1 MISFIHKIKDI
12 FKNID
17 KKDLKIMRN
26 GLKFCF
32 VVLLVSI
39 AILITY
45 LFFINNILI
54 YELGLLIFQLSL
66 YLAIDFIVAG
76 IVVDTIQKQLFI

>member
-1 MISFIHKIKDI
+1 MSNFIHKIQDI
-12 FKNID
+12 FKNLD
-17 KKDLKIMRN
+17 KTDLNIMRK

-32 VVLLVSI
+32 IILLISI

-45 LFFINNILI
+45 LFFINNFLVYEIGILV
-54 YELGLLIFQLSL
+54 FKLSL

-76 IVVDTIQKQLFI
+76 IVVDTIQKQLI

>member
-1 MISFIHKIKDI
+1 MMSFIYKIKAI

-17 KKDLKIMRN
+17 KKDLKIMCN

-32 VVLLVSI
+32 LILLVSM

-45 LFFINNILI
+45 LLFIHSILI
-54 YELGLLIFQLSL
+54 YEIGLLIFQLSL
-66 YLAIDFIVAG
+66 YLAIDFVVAG
-76 IVVDTIQKQLFI
+76 IVVDTIQQQIL

>member
-1 MISFIHKIKDI
+1 MNFIHKINDI

-32 VVLLVSI
+32 LILLVSI
-39 AILITY
+39 AILVTY
-45 LFFINNILI
+45 LLFIHSIFI
-54 YELGLLIFQLSL
+54 YEIGLLIFQLSL

-76 IVVDTIQKQLFI
+76 IVVDTIQKQLFL

>member
-1 MISFIHKIKDI
+1 MIFIHKIKDI

-32 VVLLVSI
+32 LIFLISIVILV
-39 AILITY
+39 TY
-45 LFFINNILI
+45 LFFMISIFI
-54 YELGLLIFQLSL
+54 YEIGILIFQLSL
-66 YLAIDFIVAG
+66 YFAIDFIVAG
-76 IVVDTIQKQLFI
+76 IVVDTIQKQIL

>member
-1 MISFIHKIKDI
+1 MNFIHRIKDV

-32 VVLLVSI
+32 LILLVSI
-39 AILITY
+39 ATLVTY
-45 LFFINNILI
+45 LFFIHSILI
-54 YELGLLIFQLSL
+54 YEIGLLIFQLSL

-76 IVVDTIQKQLFI
+76 IVVDTIQKQLFL